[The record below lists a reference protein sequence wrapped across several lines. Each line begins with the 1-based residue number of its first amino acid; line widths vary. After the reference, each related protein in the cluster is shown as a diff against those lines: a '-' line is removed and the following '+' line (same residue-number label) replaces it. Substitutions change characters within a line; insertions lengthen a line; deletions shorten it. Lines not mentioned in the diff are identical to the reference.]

1 MPDVCDLCGLSLRN
15 GCCTLEK
22 AGGRFRFCCL
32 GCKQVFSMLCDASG
46 TADPAAFRETELFRR
61 CRELGV
67 IPSSADDLDRTAPLS
82 AAGGLPAAEV
92 SPPTIA
98 ETAGGSLSLQLKI
111 GAMWCPACAWLIDA
125 SLAKL
130 PGVLRSECS
139 FSTDRL
145 RCDYDPVQT
154 SPDRIIEFIDRFGY
168 KASLPG
174 QEDRD
179 REQRRETLRFGISA
193 FLTMN
198 VMMISF
204 ALYTGFFSELSR
216 EAIASLSWPVAVMAT
231 AVLLYGGRDIFR
243 KAVYGF
249 VSAAF
254 SMEALVALGA
264 AGAYFFSVYN
274 LLRGSIHLYFDTAA
288 MLITL
293 VLLGKLLERGAKA
306 KVLED
311 LEAFFALVPT
321 KVKICTDD
329 QPDGRYVA
337 ADFLR
342 AGDLFRLAPGEIS
355 PADGVIMDGA
365 GLVDESSLTGEA
377 RPVGKSAGD
386 RIRSGTR
393 ITRGDL
399 TVRALAVGDESI
411 LGQMMRIIERTLAR
425 KTDFEGKTDRLLRLF
440 VPLIILLAAG
450 TAVGGYIRGL
460 GPAEALIRAIT
471 VLVISCPCALGVAIP
486 LARVA
491 GISVAGR
498 NGILVRD
505 FAAFEQARRIDTF
518 VFDKTGTLTEGN
530 WRLLSIR
537 PLAGMTADRLAA
549 LALALE
555 QGSDHHVA
563 AALMRWAK
571 EHGIV
576 PAAVTAVRTA
586 ANGISGRAGDLTLKI
601 GSADFLSAEIA
612 AGAPPPAIGPLE
624 FDAEPTLVYMGCGGR
639 LCAVF
644 VFGDAVKSGARTTVA
659 ELQARGYAVAMVS
672 GDDAAV
678 TQRIARSLG
687 IQDAHGALLP
697 SGKSAFL
704 ERRRRAG
711 KRPAMVGD
719 GINDAEAM
727 TVADLAI
734 AVHSGSPLGK
744 EVADI
749 TLMRAEP
756 EQVLVFLRLAR
767 RTHRKIV
774 QNLWLSVVYN
784 LISIPVAMSGLL
796 TPLVAVSAMLLSSLT
811 VIGNTLLLIRSKNGY
826 SLDHQS
832 GKEYNDG

>member
-1 MPDVCDLCGLSLRN
+1 MTPVTDTCDLCGLSLRN
-15 GCCTLEK
+15 GCCTLER

-32 GCKQVFSMLCDASG
+32 GCQQVFSMLCDVSG
-46 TADPAAFRETELFRR
+46 TADPAAFRETELFQR

-67 IPSSADDLDRTAPLS
+67 IPSSAADLDRAHPP
-82 AAGGLPAAEV
+82 AAGLGPSSAEF
-92 SPPTIA
+92 SPPPSTGA
-98 ETAGGSLSLQLKI
+98 AGESLSLQLKI
-111 GAMWCPACAWLIDA
+111 GAMWCPACAWVIDA

-130 PGVLRSECS
+130 PGVLSSECS

-145 RCDYDPVQT
+145 RCDYDPVQI
-154 SPDRIIEFIDRFGY
+154 SPDRIIEFIDHFGY
-168 KASLPG
+168 KASLPR

-243 KAVYGF
+243 KAFYGF
-249 VSAAF
+249 ISAAF
-254 SMEALVALGA
+254 SMEALVALGVA
-264 AGAYFFSVYN
+264 SAYLFSVYN

-293 VLLGKLLERGAKA
+293 VLLGKLLERSAKA

-321 KVKICTDD
+321 KVKICTAD
-329 QPDGRYVA
+329 QPAGRYVA

-355 PADGVIMDGA
+355 PADGLIMEGA
-365 GLVDESSLTGEA
+365 GLVDESSLTGES
-377 RPVGKSAGD
+377 RPVGKAAGD

-393 ITRGDL
+393 ISRGDL

-425 KTDFEGKTDRLLRLF
+425 KTDFEGKTDRLLKLF
-440 VPLIILLAAG
+440 VPLIIVLAAG

-491 GISVAGR
+491 GITVAGR

-505 FAAFEQARRIDTF
+505 FAAFEQAQRIDTF
-518 VFDKTGTLTEGN
+518 VFDKTGTLTEGH
-530 WRLLSIR
+530 WRLLAIH
-537 PLAGMTADRLAA
+537 PLAGMTADRLVA

-555 QGSDHHVA
+555 QDSDHHVA
-563 AALMRWAK
+563 VALKRWA
-571 EHGIV
+571 EAHGV
-576 PAAVTAVRTA
+576 LPAAVTAVCTA
-586 ANGISGRAGDLTLKI
+586 ANGISGRSGDMVLKI
-601 GSADFLSAEIA
+601 GSADFLAAEIA
-612 AGAPPPAIGPLE
+612 AGAPPPSIELLN
-624 FDAEPTLVYMGCGGR
+624 FDAEPTLVYLGCGGR
-639 LCAVF
+639 LGAVF
-644 VFGDAVKSGARTTVA
+644 IFGDAVKSGARRTVA
-659 ELQARGYAVAMVS
+659 QLQAHGYAVAMVS

-678 TQRIARSLG
+678 TQRVARSLG
-687 IQDAHGALLP
+687 IQDTQGALLP
-697 SGKSAFL
+697 SGKAAFL
-704 ERRRRAG
+704 EHRRRAG
-711 KRPAMVGD
+711 KRAAMVGD

-727 TVADLAI
+727 AVADLAV

-756 EQVLVFLRLAR
+756 EQVLVFLRLAK
-767 RTHRKIV
+767 RTHNKIL
-774 QNLWLSVVYN
+774 QNLWFSLIYN
-784 LISIPVAMSGLL
+784 LVSIPVAMSGLL

-811 VIGNTLLLIRSKNGY
+811 VIGNTLLLIRSSPWTKR
-826 SLDHQS
+826 
-832 GKEYNDG
+832 